1 MIEKMI
7 PDLFWDNEY
16 WSIRK
21 IGTLDEAKDLL
32 EICDGSIKNVLIICD
47 KCKNVDENISQLFNK
62 VKWIDKLII
71 KKGNQLVGIY
81 KRTL

>member
-7 PDLFWDNEY
+7 PDLYWDNEY

-21 IGTLDEAKDLL
+21 VGALDETKDLL

-47 KCKNVDENISQLFNK
+47 KYKNVDENISQLFNK
-62 VKWIDKLII
+62 VKWLDELII

-81 KRTL
+81 ERT

>member
-7 PDLFWDNEY
+7 PDLYWDNEY
-16 WSIRK
+16 WCIRK
-21 IGTLDEAKDLL
+21 IDSLDEAKIFL

-47 KCKNVDENISQLFNK
+47 KCENLDENISQLFNK
-62 VKWIDKLII
+62 VKWLDKLII

-81 KRTL
+81 KRTI